1 MQLFSELPSAGKQG
15 ERHQVLALTGQ
26 CKMKRQDGGLWETR
40 QQAGSKLYSYLLV
53 CLGREGKKP
62 GASCKGQPISNNL
75 SNMNVDVPIGT
86 GLVAEFLLPWSC
98 ATFKARRDANEFTY
112 GAYDWKRGRRSAR
125 GAAPLTPRLST
136 PTPRASRSLPGPGL
150 ELRLRSALP
159 GAKRSPSFCPVR
171 LKLPAPGAEAG
182 SVEQAWTSP
191 GSRRHCS
198 APWWPLADTSA
209 QPGPRGCVWLGCPSS
224 RPQTRVGFE
233 NYTPPRDWHKYRG
246 ASQSPVFES

>member
-1 MQLFSELPSAGKQG
+1 MQGAHISFHMASA
-15 ERHQVLALTGQ
+15 ES
-26 CKMKRQDGGLWETR
+26 GGVETDI
-40 QQAGSKLYSYLLV
+40 SKTW
-53 CLGREGKKP
+53 GF
-62 GASCKGQPISNNL
+62 A
-75 SNMNVDVPIGT
+75 IGT

-198 APWWPLADTSA
+198 APWWPLADTSGPARA
-209 QPGPRGCVWLGCPSS
+209 QRVCVAWVPQLQATNQGWL
-224 RPQTRVGFE
+224 
-233 NYTPPRDWHKYRG
+233 
-246 ASQSPVFES
+246 